1 MSAIKKDRSNI
12 MKYAFRHVCFYV
24 LDMEK
29 SISFYKEALG
39 LSEVR
44 RHAAKDGS
52 FTLVFL
58 GDGETG
64 FQLELTCI
72 HDRKEPYELG
82 DNETH
87 LAFSVQDMD
96 AAHNHHKEM
105 NCICFENPAMG
116 IYFIE
121 DPDGYWLE
129 IIPEKR

>member
-1 MSAIKKDRSNI
+1 MDFS
-12 MKYAFRHVCFYV
+12 FRHVCFYV
-24 LDMEK
+24 LDMDK
-29 SISFYKEALG
+29 SLAFYNEALG

-44 RHAAKDGS
+44 RMTAPDGS

-58 GDGETG
+58 GDGTTG

-72 HDRKEPYELG
+72 HDRKEPYDLG

-87 LAFSVQDMD
+87 VAFSVADLE
-96 AAHNHHKEM
+96 AAREKHKEM
-105 NCICFENPAMG
+105 GCVCFENQQLG

-129 IIPEKR
+129 IVPERR